1 MTHTRY
7 LICLFALACAPATNI
22 VERDDAA
29 PSLLPDY
36 TDTSFDTG
44 TTDSVENE
52 ELAEYSVLLGLYL
65 ADAGLLREVAESGL
79 ARSEAEGR
87 GIFFAEMDLTR
98 YDVPTLD
105 ELMDLYPPEVIESRG
120 QPVEGA
126 EDGAA
131 PPPYGT
137 QVCSTCTASYL
148 YYNPYMYRMQTADP
162 CAGSPRYF
170 LAVGCSA
177 LCRCG

>member
-1 MTHTRY
+1 
-7 LICLFALACAPATNI
+7 
-22 VERDDAA
+22 
-29 PSLLPDY
+29 
-36 TDTSFDTG
+36 
-44 TTDSVENE
+44 
-52 ELAEYSVLLGLYL
+52 
-65 ADAGLLREVAESGL
+65 
-79 ARSEAEGR
+79 
-87 GIFFAEMDLTR
+87 
-98 YDVPTLD
+98 
-105 ELMDLYPPEVIESRG
+105 MDLYPPEVIESRG